1 MLLLMCW
8 TNPQE
13 ELTLNSKLSEKFPTS
28 GPNFARYIYTLYTI
42 DYTVLVLV
50 VCTCNTFRNMFVW
63 FVLCGAEFL
72 DLNLSFAYPS
82 ARFFSAFANVF
93 ADFFFFFQGLP
104 LPYISSSESTQ
115 TSHCQIVCSVILRL
129 KGKCYI
135 KKKKK
140 LSPLILRL
148 HKSSGD

>member
-50 VCTCNTFRNMFVW
+50 VCTWNTFRNTSVW

-82 ARFFSAFANVF
+82 ARFFSAFKFANVF
-93 ADFFFFFQGLP
+93 ADFFFSLRPPTPIHFLFWINTDIP
-104 LPYISSSESTQ
+104 LSDSLQCYFT
-115 TSHCQIVCSVILRL
+115 VKRSVLHQ
-129 KGKCYI
+129 
-135 KKKKK
+135 KKKNFGSLDFALTQK
-140 LSPLILRL
+140 
-148 HKSSGD
+148 